1 MARLH
6 VRVSNTEL
14 TLHHGPGVYISR
26 ERLERFITRRFWL
39 LLIELDKRET
49 ERWRLPQ
56 GQTVQISR
64 GIGEY
69 DWRVDW
75 VRREQLG

>member
-1 MARLH
+1 MPRIY
-6 VRVSNTEL
+6 VRVSGSEL

-26 ERLERFITRRFWL
+26 ERLERFITRRRW
-39 LLIELDKRET
+39 LLIEVDKRET

-64 GIGEY
+64 GHREH

-75 VRREQLG
+75 VRRLQGA

>member
-1 MARLH
+1 MARVH

-26 ERLERFITRRFWL
+26 ERLERFITRRRL

-64 GIGEY
+64 GHREPH
-69 DWRVDW
+69 WRVDW
-75 VRREQLG
+75 VRRERGA

>member
-1 MARLH
+1 MARIY
-6 VRVSNTEL
+6 VRVSGSEL

-26 ERLERFITRRFWL
+26 ERLERFITRRRW
-39 LLIELDKRET
+39 LLIEVDKRET

-64 GIGEY
+64 GHREH

-75 VRREQLG
+75 VRRLQGG